1 MFLYYRSADGAAIT
15 QTKTARRRPCMKSN
29 MTQETI
35 EREECKGARRMRHD
49 WSVDEILGILRSPL
63 GELVDRARSVHRQWH
78 EEGTVQLASLLSIKT
93 GSCPEDCKYCPQS
106 AHHAKETGLEKEA
119 LLEVDTVLASARAAK
134 DAGATRFCMGA
145 AWREVREGE
154 EFDLVLE
161 MVSGVRDMG
170 MEACVTLGMLDQS
183 QADRLAEAGLTAY
196 NHNLDT
202 SPEFYGEIVSTRSYQ
217 DRIDTISRVREA
229 GITVCSGGIIGMG
242 ESERDRAA
250 MLQVLANMDPHP
262 ESVPVNALVP
272 VPGTPL
278 EGREPVE
285 PEEMLR
291 MIATARIVM
300 PRSRVR
306 LSAGRE
312 ALPKEAQIA
321 CLKAGANS
329 IFYGE
334 KLLTTPNPD
343 TAQDL
348 AMIREAGLRVLEADA
363 KEE

>member
-1 MFLYYRSADGAAIT
+1 MARQSRRTRRSGVMS
-15 QTKTARRRPCMKSN
+15 TKTQN
-29 MTQETI
+29 TIGQEGC
-35 EREECKGARRMRHD
+35 EGARQLRHD
-49 WSVDEILGILRSPL
+49 WSVDEILTILTSPL
-63 GELVDRARSVHRQWH
+63 SELVDQAQSVHRKWH

-93 GSCPEDCKYCPQS
+93 GACPEDCKYCPQS
-106 AHHAKETGLEKEA
+106 AHYAKDTGLEKEA
-119 LLEVDTVLASARAAK
+119 LLDVDTVLASARAAK

-154 EFDLVLE
+154 EFNRVLE
-161 MVSGVRDMG
+161 MVSGVREMG

-183 QADRLAEAGLTAY
+183 QADRLAGAGLTAY

-202 SPEFYGEIVSTRSYQ
+202 SPEFYSEIVSTRGYQ

-250 MLQVLANMDPHP
+250 MLQVLANMNPHP

-272 VPGTPL
+272 MPGTPL
-278 EGREPVE
+278 EAREPVE
-285 PEEMLR
+285 PEEMVR

-306 LSAGRE
+306 LSAGRK

-348 AMIREAGLRVLEADA
+348 AMIREAGLRVLEANS
-363 KEE
+363 KEG